1 MNHVLIFICFFFV
14 QRRELAELQIE
25 LERRVE
31 ALNDRRHAVELLDKK
46 LVSLVD
52 EQAAITSSPDGDKLQ
67 ELRDSLAARTEQELK
82 EIEQRKQG

>member
-1 MNHVLIFICFFFV
+1 M
-14 QRRELAELQIE
+14 QTE

-31 ALNDRRHAVELLDKK
+31 ALSERRRAVELLDKK
-46 LVSLVD
+46 LVNLVD
-52 EQAAITSSPDGDKLQ
+52 EQAAISNSPDGDKLQ